1 MLASY
6 FRLKG
11 QNNFERV
18 KRKGNYIQRPFYG
31 VCVYNR
37 DDMACPRFG
46 VVISTKISR
55 LATQR
60 NRIKRAM
67 EETIRY
73 NIRHVPSGIDVVFLV
88 KPEIASKSSDEIMK
102 DMERFLASN
111 ALTPRQ

>member
-11 QNNFERV
+11 NRNFDRV
-18 KRKGNYIQRPFYG
+18 KKKGKLIQQPLYG

-37 DDMACPRFG
+37 NDVACPRFG
-46 VVISTKISR
+46 IVISTKISR

-88 KPEIASKSSDEIMK
+88 KQDIASKSSDIIMRTL
-102 DMERFLASN
+102 EEFLQSS
-111 ALTPRQ
+111 LLKQ